1 MNMFKKFAIAA
12 GLCAAG
18 FMGTPTAF
26 AQSTD
31 GFHTIQIFPV
41 VVDTNSFTQRFTFR
55 NPNSSSV
62 NISMSY
68 FPAVGTSQ
76 GVAIGCGTY
85 SVAAGADRTFTSL
98 RSICPAL
105 AAGSQFGYLYTYET
119 VASNAPYSAFSRVAN
134 PQGNGFSVEA
144 FPAHTFTSA
153 DATVIGVR
161 RLAAGIGNPAF
172 QTNCFVGKVVEYTA
186 PVSPITSTITVSVTS
201 SAGAP
206 LGSTNVNITDG
217 QIVRL
222 SDIFA
227 SVGAPAGDYD
237 NARVTFVETGDDE
250 PGIMAFCTVQ
260 DNTSFGADFRIAKQ
274 EDGFSNGT
282 TGFHIGAQDDH
293 VLRDMRIASDIKTS
307 YANAPARTFSLV
319 TGGSKHNIHVVY
331 FRHPDWVQC
340 ELIDPS
346 TGVRALSTY
355 GLEMR
360 MLADDGTTVIA
371 GGNDSTGWGETYL
384 GDKSD
389 RDNGVNSRYTIEVE
403 NNSLNNTVDIP
414 YRLHCQS
421 GSGSTM
427 GDIIEW
433 HASGEKF

>member
-1 MNMFKKFAIAA
+1 MNMFKKFALAA

-18 FMGTPTAF
+18 AVSAPTAF

-41 VVDTNSFTQRFTFR
+41 VVDTASFTQRFTFR
-55 NPNSSSV
+55 NPNSGSV
-62 NISMSY
+62 NIAMSY
-68 FPAVGTSQ
+68 YPATGTSQ
-76 GVAIGCGTY
+76 PTAISCGTY

-98 RSICPAL
+98 RAICPTL

-144 FPAHTFTSA
+144 FPAHTFTAA

-161 RLAAGIGNPAF
+161 RLAAGVSNPAF
-172 QTNCFVGKVVEYTA
+172 QTNCFVGKVNEYTA
-186 PVSPITSTITVSVTS
+186 PVTPINSAITVTVFN
-201 SAGAP
+201 SAGVSV
-206 LGSTNVNITDG
+206 GSTVVNVTDG
-217 QIVRL
+217 HIVRL

-237 NARVTFVETGDDE
+237 NARVRFEELGDDE

-274 EDGFSNGT
+274 EYGFSNAQPGFYIGT
-282 TGFHIGAQDDH
+282 QDDH
-293 VLRDMRIASDIKTS
+293 VLRDVSQVADVKTS
-307 YANAPARTFSLV
+307 YNNAPARTFSLV

-340 ELIDPS
+340 ELIDPN
-346 TGVRALSTY
+346 TGVRALSSY

-403 NNSLNNTVDIP
+403 NNAGNSGADIP

-421 GSGSTM
+421 GSGGSL